1 MARII
6 NVLLIED
13 NPADAR
19 LMREMFREEAMRD
32 FTIEHADSL
41 SEGLKLLTEG
51 RHDAVILDLN
61 LPDSTGLD
69 TLLTLCN
76 QRPKMPV
83 VVMTGLAD
91 EETGLLA
98 VHQGAQDYL
107 VKGFVESGLLKGAI
121 RFAIERKQI
130 LDEKADLVEQLKDAL
145 AKVKQLSGLLSI
157 CASCKRIRDDNG
169 NWSQMESFITEHS
182 EAVFSHGMCPDCKKR
197 AYEEWEIFKK
207 TNKG

>member
-1 MARII
+1 MSGII

-19 LMREMFREEAMRD
+19 LMHEMFREEAMKD
-32 FTIEHADSL
+32 FTVEYAGSL
-41 SEGLKLLTEG
+41 SEGLRLLAED
-51 RHDAVILDLN
+51 RHNAVILDLN

-83 VVMTGLAD
+83 VVMTGIAD

-107 VKGFVESGLLKGAI
+107 VKGSVESGLLKSAL
-121 RFAIERKQI
+121 RFSIERKQI
-130 LDEKADLVEQLKDAL
+130 LDEKADLVGQLKDAL
-145 AKVKQLSGLLSI
+145 AKVKQLSGLLAI
-157 CASCKRIRDDNG
+157 CASCKRIRDDEG
-169 NWSQMESFITEHS
+169 NWNQMESYITEHS
-182 EAVFSHGMCPDCKKR
+182 EAVFSHGMCPDCKKK
-197 AYEEWEIFKK
+197 AYEEWENFKK
-207 TNKG
+207 TSKG